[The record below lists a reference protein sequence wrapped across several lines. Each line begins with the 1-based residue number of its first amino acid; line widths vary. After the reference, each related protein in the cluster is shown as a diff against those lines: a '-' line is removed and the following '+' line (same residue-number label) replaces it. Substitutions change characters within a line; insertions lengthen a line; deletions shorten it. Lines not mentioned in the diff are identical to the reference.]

1 MESPAIDKETLELAT
16 QHVRRVLER
25 QKEER
30 QILITQ
36 MNILFVTNSAI
47 LSFLTISKLITI
59 LSVFSALEILLFF
72 INFLLLIWAL
82 LPRKFFVS
90 PNLEKQK
97 ENEEKEEK
105 LNFPEDYLMFT
116 PQEYNLQ
123 MLADFRE
130 TYNNNQKQVD
140 DISLALKYATGV
152 MAGIAMVALLHKV
165 TVYQN
170 RIQESGARIQNE
182 FCAIKRMNQGR
193 FCTPTRS
200 FALASLKE
208 KI

>member
-1 MESPAIDKETLELAT
+1 MESPTIDKETLELAA
-16 QHVRRVLER
+16 QDVRRVIER

-47 LSFLTISKLITI
+47 LSFLTISRLITI
-59 LSVFSALEILLFF
+59 FSIFSALKILLFP

-90 PNLEKQK
+90 PNLEKNE
-97 ENEEKEEK
+97 ENEEKLK
-105 LNFPEDYLMFT
+105 FPEDYLTFT

-152 MAGIAMVALLHKV
+152 TAGIAVVSLLHQV
-165 TVYQN
+165 TVYFIPELQ
-170 RIQESGARIQNE
+170 
-182 FCAIKRMNQGR
+182 K
-193 FCTPTRS
+193 
-200 FALASLKE
+200 L
-208 KI
+208 

>member
-1 MESPAIDKETLELAT
+1 MP
-16 QHVRRVLER
+16 RVIER

-47 LSFLTISKLITI
+47 LTFLTILRLISI
-59 LSVFSALEILLFF
+59 FSIFSALEILLFS
-72 INFLLLIWAL
+72 INFLLLICAL

-90 PNLEKQK
+90 PNLEKK
-97 ENEEKEEK
+97 EENEGNKEK
-105 LNFPEDYLMFT
+105 LKFPEYYLMFI

-152 MAGIAMVALLHKV
+152 TAGIAIFALLHQV
-165 TVYQN
+165 TVYF
-170 RIQESGARIQNE
+170 IPE
-182 FCAIKRMNQGR
+182 
-193 FCTPTRS
+193 
-200 FALASLKE
+200 L
-208 KI
+208 

>member
-1 MESPAIDKETLELAT
+1 MEDPTIDEETLELAA
-16 QHVRRVLER
+16 QDVRRVLER

-36 MNILFVTNSAI
+36 MNILFVTNSAM

-59 LSVFSALEILLFF
+59 FSIFSALEILLFF

-97 ENEEKEEK
+97 ENEEKKEK
-105 LNFPEDYLMFT
+105 LNFPEDYLIFT

-152 MAGIAMVALLHKV
+152 TAGIAMIALLHQV
-165 TVYQN
+165 TVYFIPELQ
-170 RIQESGARIQNE
+170 
-182 FCAIKRMNQGR
+182 K
-193 FCTPTRS
+193 
-200 FALASLKE
+200 L
-208 KI
+208 

>member
-1 MESPAIDKETLELAT
+1 MESPTIDKETLELAT
-16 QHVRRVLER
+16 QDVRRVLER

-36 MNILFVTNSAI
+36 MNILFVTNSAM
-47 LSFLTISKLITI
+47 LSFLTISRLITI
-59 LSVFSALEILLFF
+59 FSIFSALEILLFF

-90 PNLEKQK
+90 PNLEKKK
-97 ENEEKEEK
+97 ENEVNKEK
-105 LNFPEDYLMFT
+105 LKFPEDYLIFT
-116 PQEYNLQ
+116 PEEYNLQ

-152 MAGIAMVALLHKV
+152 TAGIAVVALLHQV
-165 TVYQN
+165 TVYFIPELQ
-170 RIQESGARIQNE
+170 
-182 FCAIKRMNQGR
+182 K
-193 FCTPTRS
+193 
-200 FALASLKE
+200 L
-208 KI
+208 

>member
-1 MESPAIDKETLELAT
+1 MESPTIDKETLELAA
-16 QHVRRVLER
+16 QDVRRVIER

-47 LSFLTISKLITI
+47 LSFLTISRLITI
-59 LSVFSALEILLFF
+59 FSIFSALEILLFS

-90 PNLEKQK
+90 PNLEKSE
-97 ENEEKEEK
+97 ENEGK
-105 LNFPEDYLMFT
+105 LKFPEDYLTFT

-152 MAGIAMVALLHKV
+152 TAGIAVVSLLHQV
-165 TVYQN
+165 TVYFIPELQ
-170 RIQESGARIQNE
+170 
-182 FCAIKRMNQGR
+182 K
-193 FCTPTRS
+193 
-200 FALASLKE
+200 L
-208 KI
+208 

>member
-1 MESPAIDKETLELAT
+1 MESPTIDKETLELAA
-16 QHVRRVLER
+16 QDVRRVIER

-36 MNILFVTNSAI
+36 MNILFVTNSAM
-47 LSFLTISKLITI
+47 LSFLTISRLITI
-59 LSVFSALEILLFF
+59 FSIFSALEILLFP

-90 PNLEKQK
+90 PNLEKNEENE
-97 ENEEKEEK
+97 ENEEKLK
-105 LNFPEDYLMFT
+105 FPENYLTFT

-152 MAGIAMVALLHKV
+152 TAGIAVVSLLHQV
-165 TVYQN
+165 TVYFILELQ
-170 RIQESGARIQNE
+170 
-182 FCAIKRMNQGR
+182 K
-193 FCTPTRS
+193 
-200 FALASLKE
+200 L
-208 KI
+208 

>member
-1 MESPAIDKETLELAT
+1 MESPTIDKETLELAA
-16 QHVRRVLER
+16 QDVRRVIER

-47 LSFLTISKLITI
+47 LSFLTISRLITI
-59 LSVFSALEILLFF
+59 FSIFSALEILLFP

-82 LPRKFFVS
+82 LPRKFFAS
-90 PNLEKQK
+90 PNLEKNE
-97 ENEEKEEK
+97 ENEEKLK
-105 LNFPEDYLMFT
+105 FPEDYLTFT

-152 MAGIAMVALLHKV
+152 TAGIAVVSLLHQV
-165 TVYQN
+165 TVYFIPELQ
-170 RIQESGARIQNE
+170 
-182 FCAIKRMNQGR
+182 K
-193 FCTPTRS
+193 
-200 FALASLKE
+200 L
-208 KI
+208 

>member
-1 MESPAIDKETLELAT
+1 MESSTIDKETLELAT
-16 QHVRRVLER
+16 QDVRRVLER

-47 LSFLTISKLITI
+47 LSFLTISRLITI
-59 LSVFSALEILLFF
+59 FSIFSGLEILLFF
-72 INFLLLIWAL
+72 LNFLLLIWAL
-82 LPRKFFVS
+82 LPRRFFVS
-90 PNLEKQK
+90 PNLEKKK
-97 ENEEKEEK
+97 ENEENTEK
-105 LNFPEDYLMFT
+105 LKFPEDYLMFT

-152 MAGIAMVALLHKV
+152 TAGIAVVALLHQV
-165 TVYQN
+165 TVYFIPELQ
-170 RIQESGARIQNE
+170 
-182 FCAIKRMNQGR
+182 K
-193 FCTPTRS
+193 
-200 FALASLKE
+200 L
-208 KI
+208 

>member
-1 MESPAIDKETLELAT
+1 MESPIIDKETLELAT
-16 QHVRRVLER
+16 QDVRRVIER

-47 LSFLTISKLITI
+47 LSFLIISRLITRFSI
-59 LSVFSALEILLFF
+59 FSALEILLFF

-82 LPRKFFVS
+82 LPRKFFIS
-90 PNLEKQK
+90 PNLEKNK
-97 ENEEKEEK
+97 ENEEKKEK
-105 LNFPEDYLMFT
+105 LKFPEDYLMFT

-123 MLADFRE
+123 MLADLRE

-152 MAGIAMVALLHKV
+152 TGGIAVAALLHQV
-165 TVYQN
+165 TVYFIPELQ
-170 RIQESGARIQNE
+170 
-182 FCAIKRMNQGR
+182 K
-193 FCTPTRS
+193 
-200 FALASLKE
+200 L
-208 KI
+208 